1 MSDWGGFSEA
11 ELSRLRSGGDVKP
24 KQPTAPSGKKGLGGA
39 VRKTTKKKK
48 PEKVPTEA
56 MLPTTTT
63 ANNTPKETP
72 KVEDPPAE
80 PAKELVSQLP
90 WLRPIF

>member
-56 MLPTTTT
+56 MLPT
-63 ANNTPKETP
+63 ANNKTPQEAP
-72 KVEDPPAE
+72 KVEEPPAE
-80 PAKELVSQLP
+80 PSKELVKVT
-90 WLRPIF
+90 LRPTF

>member
-56 MLPTTTT
+56 MLPT
-63 ANNTPKETP
+63 ANNKTPQEAP
-72 KVEDPPAE
+72 KVEEPPAE
-80 PAKELVSQLP
+80 PSKELVKVTL
-90 WLRPIF
+90 